1 MVSLNRLFLS
11 VIKLCFI
18 FLLQVIFCTQTI
30 ANARTKILPS
40 VGYEIRIRNYIDSLR
55 VIDTHEHLFT
65 PEILKGSYFLDFML
79 LFQPNSYEDLL
90 SAGMPDSLFTPLFN
104 EQHSPLQKWR
114 IIEPYWN
121 NSFNTS
127 FNRNILCSIRNLYG
141 INDLNEST
149 VRILSEKI
157 EIAYNSVW
165 FERILRDSCRIDFVI
180 QDGYNMN
187 RKDDYFRY
195 AKRFDDWILI
205 KSKYRI
211 DSLAINQLDPIY
223 SLEDFVKSLRTA
235 FEKEVRNGMSV
246 VKIFIAYSR
255 TLSADRVETEA
266 ARKIFRS
273 LVNGNSDKVIS
284 FKDAKPLQDYMYYQL
299 LKLAK
304 EYNLPVAFHTGLQ
317 SDSKSLIT
325 NSNPAL
331 LVSLFRDFP
340 EVNFV
345 LFHGSY
351 PYGGELSTLAK
362 NYRNVYIDMNWTYAI
377 SPSYSEQYLNEW
389 LETVPVSKIMAFG
402 GDCMVVENVYSELKS
417 AKNIISNV
425 LIGKV
430 RDGYLTE
437 KEAKTI
443 AKMIIYDNAAKFYNL
458 HLK

>member
-1 MVSLNRLFLS
+1 
-11 VIKLCFI
+11 
-18 FLLQVIFCTQTI
+18 
-30 ANARTKILPS
+30 
-40 VGYEIRIRNYIDSLR
+40 
-55 VIDTHEHLFT
+55 
-65 PEILKGSYFLDFML
+65 
-79 LFQPNSYEDLL
+79 
-90 SAGMPDSLFTPLFN
+90 
-104 EQHSPLQKWR
+104 
-114 IIEPYWN
+114 
-121 NSFNTS
+121 
-127 FNRNILCSIRNLYG
+127 
-141 INDLNEST
+141 
-149 VRILSEKI
+149 
-157 EIAYNSVW
+157 
-165 FERILRDSCRIDFVI
+165 
-180 QDGYNMN
+180 MN